1 MKIVSFAILII
12 LPCVLALLRYKKIKI
27 PNRSWGSGVEQILNQ
42 PDWSSRSLIDFTGDY
57 ARRLSATTIGE
68 EHTNFHLRVSKHL
81 RSKKIYLSNDSD
93 QPQTYLLL
101 DDVRHL
107 GLLKVIQP
115 KEKHRVMA
123 SELRVYIKHPL
134 RVDSQAQ
141 PHVDQRTLSDGR
153 TSMDG
158 LAREHHSLGGELES
172 EMESN
177 LSEDEGA
184 TLQAP

>member
-27 PNRSWGSGVEQILNQ
+27 PESDWGSGVEQILDQ
-42 PDWSSRSLIDFTGDY
+42 PDWSSRSLIDSTGHY
-57 ARRLSATTIGE
+57 ARRFSATTIGE
-68 EHTNFHLRVSKHL
+68 EHTNFHLR
-81 RSKKIYLSNDSD
+81 
-93 QPQTYLLL
+93 TYLLL

-153 TSMDG
+153 TSMDS
-158 LAREHHSLGGELES
+158 LAREHHPLGGELES